1 MTVMKKRVLVATV
14 SMALIVGLA
23 GIVNAETVGSTGTQ
37 SSNVS
42 THMNPQ
48 NVTSMSPMQRTN
60 AQTGQT
66 QEDQA
71 AQNQSSP
78 SDQTSNHINMPPMSS
93 NGSTTN
99 SGLNM
104 PLNHQ
109 TQTMPMSTPM
119 NGQMGNP
126 QSMQGM
132 RGTSSSQTNSSSMVQ
147 PSSPNSSGNTM
158 GSMGRMGR

>member
-1 MTVMKKRVLVATV
+1 MKKRVLVATV

-23 GIVNAETVGSTGTQ
+23 GIVNAETVGSTGTPSQ
-37 SSNVS
+37 PSNAS
-42 THMNPQ
+42 AYMNPN
-48 NVTSMSPMQRTN
+48 NVTGMSPMQKTN
-60 AQTGQT
+60 TQTDQTQQAQT
-66 QEDQA
+66 D
-71 AQNQSSP
+71 QNQSSP
-78 SDQTSNHINMPPMSS
+78 SDQTTNQINMPPMSS

-109 TQTMPMSTPM
+109 TMPMSTPM

-132 RGTSSSQTNSSSMVQ
+132 RGSSRSSQTNSSSMVQ

-158 GSMGRMGR
+158 GSMGSMGR